1 MVFNIRKKYK
11 IAKTSKY
18 NINLK
23 NENKSGK
30 QPKFNILKRLN
41 KKQIL
46 IILTSSALV
55 IIAIV
60 ITVCCTEDKNYINKD
75 IHIVKVD
82 NSKTLSDKKEM
93 KKDKDKDDKKE
104 ESKEETDKD
113 EKKSSEDKSKE
124 DSKKESKTDSK
135 KSSSTKS
142 NSSTSSNKT
151 SGSTGSTSS
160 SSGSSTPSSGTSGS
174 SSQTHQNQPSQS
186 TTVVTPNGSA
196 KELDVVSY
204 INQLRNYLGMSSL
217 AWDNSMYNYAK
228 TRANEIAVSYSHTRP
243 NGQSSIYSAPVKV
256 RAENIGYGQ
265 SSAQEIFT
273 DWKNSSSH
281 YSNLTNSSFSKVA
294 VAYAIANGTY
304 YWVFLAS

>member
-1 MVFNIRKKYK
+1 MFNIRKKYK

-113 EKKSSEDKSKE
+113 EKKEAPDTTESKE
-124 DSKKESKTDSK
+124 QPDIIIDSIEKHT
-135 KSSSTKS
+135 
-142 NSSTSSNKT
+142 
-151 SGSTGSTSS
+151 TSS

-174 SSQTHQNQPSQS
+174 SSQTQPNQPSQS

-204 INQLRNYLGMSSL
+204 INQLRNYLGISSL

-243 NGQSSIYSAPVKV
+243 SGQSSIYSAPVKV

>member
-1 MVFNIRKKYK
+1 MFNIRKKYK

-46 IILTSSALV
+46 IILTSSAIV

-60 ITVCCTEDKNYINKD
+60 ITVCCTKDKDYINKD

-82 NSKTLSDKKEM
+82 NSKTSSDKKEM
-93 KKDKDKDDKKE
+93 KKDKDKEDKKE

-113 EKKSSEDKSKE
+113 EKKSSEDNSKE
-124 DSKKESKTDSK
+124 QPDIIIDSIEKHTTSD
-135 KSSSTKS
+135 SSS
-142 NSSTSSNKT
+142 
-151 SGSTGSTSS
+151 
-160 SSGSSTPSSGTSGS
+160 SSTPSSGSSGS
-174 SSQTHQNQPSQS
+174 SSQTQPSQPS
-186 TTVVTPNGSA
+186 QNTTVGTPNGSA

-243 NGQSSIYSAPVKV
+243 SGQSSIYSAPVKV